1 MRAARCH
8 PSLLRRTVDAQQ
20 QPKREAIHELFT
32 IRKNGEKEMKEIKRR
47 SRGVIVAAY
56 AAAFLAM
63 GLALTM
69 PKPVSAS
76 GDDEGHLLWDARDQ
90 KWRCVGSPLDCEF

>member
-1 MRAARCH
+1 M
-8 PSLLRRTVDAQQ
+8 
-20 QPKREAIHELFT
+20 
-32 IRKNGEKEMKEIKRR
+32 KRR

-69 PKPVSAS
+69 PEPVSAS
-76 GDDEGHLLWDARDQ
+76 GDEGHLLWDARDQ

>member
-1 MRAARCH
+1 M
-8 PSLLRRTVDAQQ
+8 
-20 QPKREAIHELFT
+20 
-32 IRKNGEKEMKEIKRR
+32 KRR

-56 AAAFLAM
+56 AAAFLAV

-76 GDDEGHLLWDARDQ
+76 DDRGHLLWDGRDQ
-90 KWRCVGSPLDCEF
+90 VWRCVGSPLDCEFDE